1 MCGIGTLI
9 FHWLAAL
16 ITLIFVV
23 VFANLFYR
31 KVFLPELLLLFLC
44 LLFSFFVLFH
54 RHHQIRFRVSFLC
67 MHGLDVIFTWAFLTI
82 MSLTSSLLT
91 FYSSGSF
98 IIISHHAFP
107 AKHHTF
113 PARCLAKLPPFTFK
127 FKFHHLTVRRYLLF
141 FLGDQI
147 IVIPSLNISLMVLS
161 FSFNENVNQKI
172 NKCSRMIGL
181 RERLSLILQ
190 GNSCLQSTNYF

>member
-1 MCGIGTLI
+1 MCGIVTLI

-23 VFANLFYR
+23 LFANLFYG

-67 MHGLDVIFTWAFLTI
+67 MHGLDMIFTWAFQTI

-113 PARCLAKLPPFTFK
+113 PARSLAKLPPFTFK
-127 FKFHHLTVRRYLLF
+127 FKFHHLTVRRSLLF
-141 FLGDQI
+141 FL
-147 IVIPSLNISLMVLS
+147 IPSLNISLMVLS

-172 NKCSRMIGL
+172 NKCNRMIGL

-190 GNSCLQSTNYF
+190 GNNCLQSTNYF

>member
-1 MCGIGTLI
+1 MEKC
-9 FHWLAAL
+9 FCQSCC
-16 ITLIFVV
+16 
-23 VFANLFYR
+23 Y
-31 KVFLPELLLLFLC
+31 C
-44 LLFSFFVLFH
+44 FFVFC
-54 RHHQIRFRVSFLC
+54 FLS
-67 MHGLDVIFTWAFLTI
+67 FTWAFQTI

-113 PARCLAKLPPFTFK
+113 PARSLAKLPPFTFK
-127 FKFHHLTVRRYLLF
+127 FKFHHLTVRRSLLF
-141 FLGDQI
+141 FL
-147 IVIPSLNISLMVLS
+147 IPSLNISLMVLS

-172 NKCSRMIGL
+172 NKCNRMIGL

-190 GNSCLQSTNYF
+190 GNNCLQSTNYF